1 MAREQMEPHVIRT
14 IVTDNGTT
22 VHLCDNFLQDVPQEE
37 LEQRRNETR
46 KAAWAIIRRQAS
58 EASS

>member
-22 VHLCDNFLQDVPQEE
+22 VHLCDNFLQDVAPGGVGAAPQ
-37 LEQRRNETR
+37 
-46 KAAWAIIRRQAS
+46 
-58 EASS
+58 